1 MIYGYARVSTQG
13 QAKEGNGLEVQEDAL
28 KAAGAEQIYKDV
40 FTGTKANRPEFDKL
54 RSIVTDGDTIIVMK
68 LDRIARSVRQGIE
81 FVDEM
86 NAKGVRI
93 NILNMGVLDN
103 TPNGKLMRNIMFS
116 FAEFER
122 DMIVQRTLEGK
133 AIARTKPG
141 FTEGRPKKLDKR
153 QRERVVALLEDH
165 SYSEVSEMTHISKS
179 TLQRYKRENGT

>member
-86 NAKGVRI
+86 NAKY
-93 NILNMGVLDN
+93 
-103 TPNGKLMRNIMFS
+103 
-116 FAEFER
+116 
-122 DMIVQRTLEGK
+122 
-133 AIARTKPG
+133 
-141 FTEGRPKKLDKR
+141 KR
-153 QRERVVALLEDH
+153 QPE
-165 SYSEVSEMTHISKS
+165 SEPPADLILSH
-179 TLQRYKRENGT
+179 